1 MFTGTAGFT
10 LVKRGAGG
18 VLTGKQGEVDRRTSI
33 ADAAIVVL
41 SEEGARGLTHRA
53 VDRQLS
59 LPDGSTSY
67 YFRTRAALMSCTADR
82 LVALD
87 MADVDSVGDTIPD
100 VAQLLVYWMAPAQR
114 TRLLARFQLFVEATR
129 DPSIRQLLS
138 EPRQAFVAH
147 AARSMRKAGA
157 ADAKLAALVLVAIVD
172 GLLLNEL
179 IGEHVSA
186 ERLKRILGPLQ
197 QALLCRA

>member
-1 MFTGTAGFT
+1 MA
-10 LVKRGAGG
+10 
-18 VLTGKQGEVDRRTSI
+18 I
-33 ADAAIVVL
+33 ADAAIIVL
-41 SEEGARGLTHRA
+41 SEEGVRGLTHRA
-53 VDRQLS
+53 VDRQLA

-67 YFRTRAALMSCTADR
+67 YFRTRAALMSCAADR

-87 MADVDSVGDTIPD
+87 MADVGAVGDTIPD

-114 TRLLARFQLFVEATR
+114 VRLLARFQLFVEATR
-129 DPSIRQLLS
+129 DPEIRALLS

-147 AARSMRKAGA
+147 ATRSMRKAGA
-157 ADAKLAALVLVAIVD
+157 ADPKLAAVVLVAIME

-186 ERLKRILGPLQ
+186 ERLKRVLGPLQ
-197 QALLCRA
+197 KALRIRD